1 MKFSICIPN
10 YNYARYIG
18 ETIESVRRQQAEIE
32 ILVSDNCST
41 DDSVA
46 VVEAFDDPRIKLHVN
61 RGNVGF
67 AGNLDRACQD
77 ATGDRMLL
85 LSSDDLARPDAFGT
99 YAALAE
105 ALGPAADRAIFSSGY
120 EVIDGDGIKT
130 GEAGLDRRLW
140 PEAERDEALSAAVGA
155 PVYRHDAARLLQR
168 SLELV
173 RTPFSFAST
182 CYPRGLYEQLEG
194 YGGGYMF
201 NPDKMFAW
209 KLMSAADQAF
219 FVDRP
224 LFAYRVHANNQAAL
238 QREAGALK
246 HLMDQYRATF
256 DTAPEVLERA
266 GFSREDMARAFVEQD
281 IGLRGLKMVA
291 EGERTLARR
300 GVDFGKA
307 AYPAVAGH
315 CGKVR
320 ILRALLA
327 LGPLGTMVARPF
339 YRRAM
344 ASYEAQG
351 AANDTPGTAAGAP

>member
-18 ETIESVRRQQAEIE
+18 ETIESVRAQEAEVE

-46 VVEAFDDPRIKLHVN
+46 VVEAFGDRRITLHRN
-61 RGNVGF
+61 RCNVGF
-67 AGNLDRACQD
+67 AGNLDRACQG
-77 ATGDRMLL
+77 ATGDRMIL
-85 LSSDDLARPDAFGT
+85 LSSDDLARPDALAT
-99 YAALAE
+99 YAALAQ
-105 ALGPAADRAIFSSGY
+105 ALGDGAEGALFASGY
-120 EVIDGDGIKT
+120 EVIDGEGVKT
-130 GEAGLDRRLW
+130 GEAGIDRRLW
-140 PEAERDEALSAAVGA
+140 SGAELDETLSAAVGA
-155 PVYRHDAARLLQR
+155 PVYRRDAASLLRR
-168 SLELV
+168 SLEMM
-173 RTPFSFAST
+173 RTPFPFATT
-182 CYPRGLYEQLEG
+182 CYPRRIYERIEG
-194 YGGGYMF
+194 YGGGYLF

-209 KLMSAADQAF
+209 KLLAAAEQAY

-238 QREAGALK
+238 QRQAGALK

-266 GFSREDMARAFVEQD
+266 GLGREDLAHAFVEHD

-300 GVDFGKA
+300 GVDLGKA
-307 AYPAVAGH
+307 AYPALVARSA
-315 CGKVR
+315 KVR
-320 ILRALLA
+320 ALRTLLA
-327 LGPLGTMVARPF
+327 LGPVGTLVARAF

-344 ASYEAQG
+344 ARFDAQG
-351 AANDTPGTAAGAP
+351 LPEADGASAVR